1 MIIWRTQILLIIFWF
16 SALFAHS
23 RDGLNF
29 PDLRQLNLSFE
40 KEEKSL
46 TKKIREDPLSVSGFS
61 SRGDMRLFLGDFE
74 GARVDYEKMI
84 ELKPA
89 LEVSHWRLG
98 IAYFYLEEYEK
109 AARQFQIYHNYD
121 SVDRE
126 NGIWRFMSQFKS
138 KGLKTARE
146 GLLKYEKDDRPPYP
160 LLYEMF
166 AGRLPPDEVFT
177 RIEAFNYPPDYRERV
192 LFHATFYV
200 GIYLELVE
208 KKQDIAQNLLK
219 KAFENQYGQSTGT
232 YMWQVAR
239 LHYFQML
246 KKSKSVNSEKETIK
260 K

>member
-1 MIIWRTQILLIIFWF
+1 MAIYVPVQKQR
-16 SALFAHS
+16 S
-23 RDGLNF
+23 
-29 PDLRQLNLSFE
+29 E
-40 KEEKSL
+40 KC
-46 TKKIREDPLSVSGFS
+46 T
-61 SRGDMRLFLGDFE
+61 
-74 GARVDYEKMI
+74 
-84 ELKPA
+84 
-89 LEVSHWRLG
+89 
-98 IAYFYLEEYEK
+98 
-109 AARQFQIYHNYD
+109 
-121 SVDRE
+121 
-126 NGIWRFMSQFKS
+126 
-138 KGLKTARE
+138 E

-208 KKQDIAQNLLK
+208 KKQDIAKNLLK

>member
-1 MIIWRTQILLIIFWF
+1 MIISRTKILLIIFWF

-23 RDGLNF
+23 RDDLNF

-46 TKKIREDPLSVSGFS
+46 TKKIREDPLTVSGFS
-61 SRGDMRLFLGDFE
+61 SRGDMRLFLGDFG

-84 ELKPA
+84 ELKPS

-177 RIEAFNYPPDYRERV
+177 KIEAFNYPPDYRERV